1 MAPRSS
7 SQSITVTAQ
16 DREPLDR
23 LIWRVLGRT
32 SGALE
37 PVLLANPG
45 VAAVADALP
54 QGAEVVIDLGL
65 GARPARS
72 APLIQLWD

>member
-1 MAPRSS
+1 MAPILSAR
-7 SQSITVTAQ
+7 SITVIAE

-32 SGALE
+32 SGAFE
-37 PVLLANPG
+37 QVLLANPG
-45 VAAVADALP
+45 VAAFADALP
-54 QGAEVVIDLGL
+54 QGAEVRIDLAL